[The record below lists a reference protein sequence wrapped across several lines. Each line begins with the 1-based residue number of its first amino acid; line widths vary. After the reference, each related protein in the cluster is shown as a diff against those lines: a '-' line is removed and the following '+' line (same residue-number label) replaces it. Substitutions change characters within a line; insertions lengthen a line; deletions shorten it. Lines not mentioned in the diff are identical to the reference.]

1 MDNKKLHYL
10 FAGASFLISF
20 LVYLATMQP
29 TIPFWDCG
37 EFAAAAWGLQVGHPP
52 GSPLWSLIGRV
63 AMMLPTSADLV
74 ARYNL
79 VSVVCS
85 ALTVMILYLT
95 VVRLIKMWRG
105 EPKNM
110 AGVVA
115 VFGGAF
121 VAAMSFTFTDSFWFN
136 ALESEVYA
144 FGSLFIALIP
154 WIMLVWYDHA
164 DEEHSEKYILLVSYI
179 IGLSMTVHQLAL
191 LTIFPVFMLVYYRRR
206 KEFTYSSFA
215 GMMAASIIAFFIAY
229 KVVLSKLV
237 EWMATTPIISIG
249 LIVGCIAGI
258 IYSQREKKA
267 LLNLSL
273 WSAMLM
279 FLGFTTYT
287 LIMVR
292 AAQEPPMNQWHADN
306 FKSVTKFINREQYGD
321 RGQFPRRQ
329 ALEPGDEQKG
339 MFKNY
344 SSDMDFFIKYQTNHM
359 YNRYLLWNF
368 VGRVS
373 QKQDTGV
380 DWSKTWGIPFLIGL
394 FGMYWHFRR
403 DPKRALSM
411 FVMFLMLGWLTAWY
425 QNQQEPQPRERDY
438 FYVGAFYVYAMWVGI
453 GATGLI
459 ELLARKKKKNAEGE
473 TDTADEDTSDGNL
486 NTGLAFGLFA
496 GAMLLAPINQCI
508 GLAGLASGKSFKESS
523 KWAEYD
529 RSNNY
534 IPFEYAYNVLQSCEE
549 NAILFTA
556 GDNDT
561 FPLWCM
567 QDVYGV
573 RRDIRI
579 VNLSLGNMSWY
590 IKQLLSDV
598 WGVGKKLTL
607 PGFSLEQLNA
617 PDDSQEGVHGYQG
630 EPANVSVDISAQT
643 MQTFSNNPQSQATQ
657 MRWVYTGQYNL
668 GQGKYYFTVADQ
680 LVKSVIEGNI
690 NNRPIYFAGV
700 VPENYYT
707 GLRDYVVSEGLAKRV
722 APIMFGRR
730 GSRLEETIN
739 EPVVASMFMNFV
751 TEPSKTPK
759 RGLLLNTFM
768 DPSANWSNEDRTN
781 EPSFFSY
788 QNSYANLAAQYLANE
803 EYDKAKKVLD
813 VLKQRIPPERVR
825 YNGMIATLLSQQ
837 LRKVG
842 DTVSARSFARSALK
856 DYEEEIVLLME
867 KNIYDEGS
875 LGQYLFGSE
884 TYILL
889 GEPETAA
896 AILSKVLPNLP
907 NKGESAQ
914 FELRLMQAQAMI
926 LEKKGDK
933 KGAYA
938 KYEELF
944 AKYGNAMGA
953 TPGYQEDFQALVM
966 KRYELMDALGIQQVD
981 TMPTPPNAQ

>member
-10 FAGASFLISF
+10 FAGASFLIS
-20 LVYLATMQP
+20 LIVYIATMQP
-29 TIPFWDCG
+29 TIPYWDCG
-37 EFAAAAWGLQVGHPP
+37 EFAAAAFGLQVGHPP

-63 AMMLPTSADLV
+63 AMMLPTSTDLV

-79 VSVVCS
+79 VSVLCS
-85 ALTVMILYLT
+85 SLTVMILYLT

-121 VAAMSFTFTDSFWFN
+121 VAALSYTFTDSFWFN
-136 ALESEVYA
+136 ALECEVYA
-144 FGSLFIALIP
+144 FGSLFIAMIP

-179 IGLSMTVHQLAL
+179 IGLSMTVHQLAM

-215 GMMAASIIAFFIAY
+215 AMVASSVVAFFIAY
-229 KVVLSKLV
+229 KLVLSKLV
-237 EWMATTPIISIG
+237 EWMATTPIVSIG
-249 LIVGCIAGI
+249 LIVACIAGI
-258 IYSQREKKA
+258 IYSQRERKA

-273 WSAMLM
+273 WAAMLM

-306 FKSVTKFINREQYGD
+306 FKSVTKFINRDQYGD

-329 ALEPGDEQKG
+329 VLEPGDEEKG

-344 SSDMDFFIKYQTNHM
+344 SSDWDFFMRYQTNHM
-359 YNRYLLWNF
+359 YNRYLLWNYF
-368 VGRVS
+368 GRVS

-380 DWSKTWGIPFLIGL
+380 DWSKTWGIPLFLGL

-411 FVMFLMLGWLTAWY
+411 FVMFAMLGWMTAWY

-459 ELLARKKKKNAEGE
+459 ELLARRKRKNAEGE
-473 TDTADEDTSDGNL
+473 NEAATDDDMSDGNL
-486 NTGLAFGLFA
+486 NAGLAFGVLA
-496 GAMLLAPINQCI
+496 GALLLAPINQCV
-508 GLAGLASGKSFKESS
+508 GLAGLASGKSFKQSS

-534 IPFEYAYNVLQSCEE
+534 IPFEYAYNVLQSCDKD
-549 NAILFTA
+549 AILFTA

-567 QDVYGV
+567 QDVYGI

-607 PGFSLEQLNA
+607 PGFSLDQLNA

-630 EPANVSVDISAQT
+630 DPSNAAIEISAAT
-643 MQTFSNNPQSQATQ
+643 MQALTSNPQAEATQ

-668 GQGKYYFTVADQ
+668 GQGKYYFTVSDQ

-700 VPENYYT
+700 VPENYFT
-707 GLRDYVVSEGLAKRV
+707 GLRDYVVSEGLTKRV
-722 APIMFGRR
+722 TPVMFGRR

-739 EPVVASMFMNFV
+739 EPVVASSILNFV
-751 TEPSKTPK
+751 SEPSKTPK
-759 RGLLLNTFM
+759 RGFLLNTFM
-768 DPSANWSNEDRTN
+768 NPDAHWSNDDRTN
-781 EPSFFSY
+781 DPSFFSM
-788 QNSYANLAAQYLANE
+788 QNSYLNLASYYIVNE
-803 EYDKAKKVLD
+803 QYDKAKQTLNILNK
-813 VLKQRIPPERVR
+813 RIPPDRVR
-825 YNGMIATLLSQQ
+825 YNGMIATTLAGQF
-837 LRKVG
+837 RKLG
-842 DTVSARSFARSALK
+842 DSASARMYAKTAIK
-856 DYEEEIVLLME
+856 DYEEEISALMD
-867 KNIYDEGS
+867 KGIFDPNY
-875 LGQYLFGSE
+875 LGPYLFGAE

-889 GEPETAA
+889 NEPESAA
-896 AILSKVLPNLP
+896 AVLSKVMPNLS
-907 NKGESAQ
+907 GRSEVAQ
-914 FELRLMQAQAMI
+914 FELRLLQAQAMI
-926 LEKKGDK
+926 REKKGDK
-933 KGAYA
+933 KGALE
-938 KYEELF
+938 KYDELF
-944 AKYGNAMGA
+944 KKYGNAMGA
-953 TPGYQEDFQALVM
+953 TPAYQEDFQMIVM
-966 KRYELMDALGIQQVD
+966 KRYELMDALGIQQID
-981 TMPTPPNAQ
+981 TMPTPR

>member
-1 MDNKKLHYL
+1 
-10 FAGASFLISF
+10 
-20 LVYLATMQP
+20 
-29 TIPFWDCG
+29 
-37 EFAAAAWGLQVGHPP
+37 
-52 GSPLWSLIGRV
+52 LIGRV

-79 VSVVCS
+79 VSVLSS

-105 EPKNM
+105 EPKNT
-110 AGVVA
+110 AGLLA
-115 VFGGAF
+115 TFGGAF
-121 VAAMSFTFTDSFWFN
+121 VAAMSYTFTDSFWFN

-164 DEEHSEKYILLVSYI
+164 EDEHNEKYILLVSYL

-206 KEFTYSSFA
+206 KDFSYSSFA
-215 GMMAASIIAFFIAY
+215 AMVAGSVLAFFIAY

-258 IYSQREKKA
+258 MYSQREKKA

-279 FLGFTTYT
+279 FLGFTTYA
-287 LIMVR
+287 LVMVR

-306 FKSVTKFINREQYGD
+306 FKSISKFINREQYGD

-329 ALEPGDEQKG
+329 ALEPGDENKP
-339 MFKNY
+339 MFINY
-344 SSDMDFFIKYQTNHM
+344 SSDLDFFWRYQTQHM
-359 YNRYLLWNF
+359 YNRYLFWNY

-380 DWSKTWGIPFLIGL
+380 DWSKTWGIPLLLGL

-411 FVMFLMLGWLTAWY
+411 FVMFAMLGWLTAWY

-459 ELLARKKKKNAEGE
+459 ELLARKKKQRSED
-473 TDTADEDTSDGNL
+473 DTTPADEDDASDGNL
-486 NTGLAFGLFA
+486 NVGLAFGLFA
-496 GAMLLAPINQCI
+496 GALLIAPINQCV
-508 GLAGLASGKSFKESS
+508 GLAGLASGKSFEESS

-534 IPFEYAYNVLQSCEE
+534 IPFEYAYNVLQSCEKD
-549 NAILFTA
+549 AILFTA

-573 RRDIRI
+573 RRDVRI

-590 IKQLLSDV
+590 IKQLKSDV
-598 WGVGKKLTL
+598 WGIGKKITL
-607 PGFSLEQLNA
+607 PGFSDEMLSM
-617 PDDSQEGVHGYQG
+617 PDDQPGGVQG
-630 EPANVSVDISAQT
+630 RSGGPENVAVKVSSQT
-643 MQTFSNNPQSQATQ
+643 MQLLTANPQATESD

-680 LVKSVIEGNI
+680 LVKSIIEGNI

-700 VPENYYT
+700 VPENYFI
-707 GLRDYVVSEGLAKRV
+707 GLRDFVVSEGLTKRV
-722 APIMFGRR
+722 IPVMVGRS
-730 GSRLEETIN
+730 GSRLQETIN
-739 EPVVASMFMNFV
+739 EPVVAATILNFV
-751 TEPSKTPK
+751 SEPSQTPK
-759 RGLLLNTFM
+759 RGFLMKTFM
-768 DPSANWSNEDRTN
+768 DPNASWSNEDRTN

-788 QNSYANLAAQYLANE
+788 QNSYLNLAAYYITNE
-803 EYDKAKKVLD
+803 QFDKAKQTLSVLA
-813 VLKQRIPPERVR
+813 QRIPPDRVR
-825 YNGMIATLLSQQ
+825 YNGMIATTLAGQ
-837 LRKVG
+837 LRKLG
-842 DTVSARSFARSALK
+842 DTVTANKYAKTALK
-856 DYEEEIVLLME
+856 DYEEEISAFMDRGE
-867 KNIYDEGS
+867 FDQSN
-875 LGQYLFGSE
+875 LGPYLFGSE

-889 GEPETAA
+889 NEPESAA

-907 NKGESAQ
+907 RTGEAAQ
-914 FELRLMQAQAMI
+914 FELRLMQAQAMV

-933 KGAYA
+933 KAALA

-944 AKYGNAMGA
+944 NKYGNAMGA
-953 TPGYQEDFQALVM
+953 TPSYQEDFQSLIL
-966 KRYELMDALGIQQVD
+966 KRYELMHELGIGQED
-981 TMPTPPNAQ
+981 TTPTP